1 MRLGRRWLLVGLA
14 VSLLAGLWT
23 FLAYGLPMAFAI
35 FGFFLAL
42 TLAIVYIIFERYL
55 PHSRFR
61 QFLQGELFHECT
73 RKGRCCFLWV
83 DLTPEEYKRIL
94 NHAQKKGAKEAVILK
109 KGERYWLAHKKDGSC
124 AFLERSP
131 EGHFAC
137 RIYDMRPIACRL
149 YPLVPVGRELRLDLN
164 CPGLGRERGLDFTDY
179 LESQGVLSYVRRNW
193 AGAKSLWPKGKG

>member
-1 MRLGRRWLLVGLA
+1 MRLGRRWLGVGLM
-14 VSLLAGLWT
+14 VSLLAGLST
-23 FLAYGLPMAFAI
+23 FLVYGLLSAFVVSV
-35 FGFFLAL
+35 FLSLL
-42 TLAIVYIIFERYL
+42 TLALIYIIFEKYL

-61 QFLQGELFHECT
+61 QFLQGGLFHQCT

-94 NHAQKKGAKEAVILK
+94 KYAQSKGLKEEVILK
-109 KGERYWLAHKKDGSC
+109 KGERYWLAHKKDGGC

-131 EGHFAC
+131 DGLFTC

-164 CPGLGRERGLDFTDY
+164 CPGLQQEQGLGFTAY
-179 LESQGVLSYVRRNW
+179 LESQGVRSYVRRNW
-193 AGAKSLWPKGKG
+193 ASAKSLWPKGKG